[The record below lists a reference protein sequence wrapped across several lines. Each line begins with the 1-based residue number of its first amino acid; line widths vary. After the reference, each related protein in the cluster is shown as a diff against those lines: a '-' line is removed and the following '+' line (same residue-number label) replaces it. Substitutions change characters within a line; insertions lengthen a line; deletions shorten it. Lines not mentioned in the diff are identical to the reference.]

1 MPLTNEDMRAARLR
15 ALEGGGGATD
25 RAVSPGEAA
34 PAAPAAAAP
43 EDDTANDSF
52 GDVAELSIT
61 ELSSVRRLLW
71 DFGAPEDD
79 RRRWHRQGF
88 VFCSPGEGPSFG
100 LQQVCPSKRCESRA
114 TEQKEMLT

>member
-25 RAVSPGEAA
+25 RAISPGEAA
-34 PAAPAAAAP
+34 PAAAAAP

-61 ELSSVRRLLW
+61 ELASVRRLLW

-79 RRRWHRQGF
+79 R
-88 VFCSPGEGPSFG
+88 
-100 LQQVCPSKRCESRA
+100 
-114 TEQKEMLT
+114 